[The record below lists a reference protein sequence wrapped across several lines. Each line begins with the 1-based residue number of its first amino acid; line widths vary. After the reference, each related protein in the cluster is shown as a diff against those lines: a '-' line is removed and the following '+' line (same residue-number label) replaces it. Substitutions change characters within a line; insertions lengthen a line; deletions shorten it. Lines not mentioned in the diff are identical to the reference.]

1 MIYNNKKTLSFL
13 KKWLLFSGLA
23 LLFAMTVVIFL
34 QQFEILFSLAALL
47 IVMLIFNRML
57 NFSFMRIQLENNFV
71 IIRYYSLFAFERD
84 YQSIE
89 FPVASLRQVVVKKY
103 LFGLKWDLHL
113 IVKLKQGLAN
123 YPPISLSALPF
134 SDREKLVELMNS
146 LIGGRKD

>member
-1 MIYNNKKTLSFL
+1 
-13 KKWLLFSGLA
+13 
-23 LLFAMTVVIFL
+23 MTVVIFL

-47 IVMLIFNRML
+47 IVILVLNRIL

-89 FPVASLRQVVVKKY
+89 FPVASLRQVMVKKY

-113 IVKLKQGLAN
+113 TVKLKQGLAN
-123 YPPISLSALPF
+123 YPPVCLSAVPF

-146 LIGGRKD
+146 LIGMGKA

>member
-113 IVKLKQGLAN
+113 IVKLKQGLAT

>member
-34 QQFEILFSLAALL
+34 QQFEILFGLAALL
-47 IVMLIFNRML
+47 IVMLVFNRIL

-113 IVKLKQGLAN
+113 TVKLKQGLAS
-123 YPPISLSALPF
+123 YPPVCLSAVPF

>member
-1 MIYNNKKTLSFL
+1 MIYNNKKPLSFL

-23 LLFAMTVVIFL
+23 LLLSMTVVIFL

-47 IVMLIFNRML
+47 IVILVLNRIL

-89 FPVASLRQVVVKKY
+89 FPVASLRQVMVKKY

-113 IVKLKQGLAN
+113 TVKLKQGLAN
-123 YPPISLSALPF
+123 YPPVCLSAVPF

-146 LIGGRKD
+146 LIGMGKA

>member
-1 MIYNNKKTLSFL
+1 
-13 KKWLLFSGLA
+13 LFSGLA